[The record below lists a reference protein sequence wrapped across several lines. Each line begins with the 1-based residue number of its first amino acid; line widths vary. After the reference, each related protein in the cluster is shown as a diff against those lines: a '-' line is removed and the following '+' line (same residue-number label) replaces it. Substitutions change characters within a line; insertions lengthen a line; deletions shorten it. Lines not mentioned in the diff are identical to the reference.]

1 MIMLGNIGQ
10 WLIGSVGSVKILV
23 TGAAGQVGSHVVDQA
38 LLRGDTVL
46 GIDNFATGRPI
57 HVAKSSE
64 YSFVEGSIA
73 DTALVHRVF
82 AEFKPDVV
90 VHTAAAYKDP
100 DDWITDV
107 ETNVRGMVN
116 LIDAARQ
123 GEVGRFIYFQT
134 ALVYGVKP
142 EQNPVTLQHPRRV
155 DNSSYSISKGAA
167 EDYLT
172 LSGLDYVTFRL
183 ANVIGPRNVSGPLPI
198 FFQRLTEGKRCFVT
212 PARRDFV
219 YVGDLVKAVGQAVQG
234 SGHGAYHFSSGGD
247 VPIIDLYNAVVKAM
261 GISDYPEPERRPL
274 SPDDA
279 PSILLDPSRTFADF
293 GPIEFTPLE
302 TTVWNAVK
310 YYQEFGVVGGYTHL
324 KSES

>member
-1 MIMLGNIGQ
+1 
-10 WLIGSVGSVKILV
+10 VKIFV
-23 TGAAGQVGSHVVDQA
+23 TGSAGQVGSHVVDQA
-38 LLRGDTVL
+38 LSRGDEVW
-46 GIDNFATGRPI
+46 GIDNFSTGRPI
-57 HVAKSSE
+57 HVANNSR

-73 DTALVHRVF
+73 DTSLVRRLVD
-82 AEFKPDVV
+82 EFCPDVV

-116 LIDAARQ
+116 LIDAARTVS
-123 GEVGRFIYFQT
+123 VGRFIYFQT

-142 EQNPVTLQHPRRV
+142 EQNPVTLEHPRKV
-155 DNSSYSISKGAA
+155 DNSSYSISKSAG
-167 EDYLT
+167 EDYLS

-198 FFQRLTEGKRCFVT
+198 FFQRLNEGKRCFVT

-219 YVGDLVKAVGQAVQG
+219 YVGDLVKAVGLAISGV
-234 SGHGAYHFSSGGD
+234 GHGTYHFSSGGD
-247 VPIIDLYNAVVKAM
+247 VPIIELYDAVVKAM
-261 GISDYPEPERRPL
+261 GIRDYPEPERREL

-279 PSILLDPSRTFADF
+279 PSILLDPSRTLADF
-293 GPIEFTPLE
+293 GSIEFTPLE

-310 YYQEFGVVGGYTHL
+310 YYEEFGVVGGYTHL
-324 KSES
+324 KAE

>member
-1 MIMLGNIGQ
+1 MK
-10 WLIGSVGSVKILV
+10 VFV
-23 TGAAGQVGSHVVDQA
+23 TGAAGQVGSHVVDEA
-38 LLRGDTVL
+38 IMRGDDVC
-46 GIDNFATGRPI
+46 GIDNFATGRPV
-57 HVAKSSE
+57 HVAKSSH
-64 YSFVEGSIA
+64 YTFVEGSIA
-73 DTALVHRVF
+73 DSALVSRLIT
-82 AEFKPDVV
+82 EFRPDVV

-107 ETNVRGMVN
+107 ETNIRGMVN
-116 LIDAARQ
+116 LVDAARKHS
-123 GEVGRFIYFQT
+123 VARFVYFQT

-142 EQNPVTLQHPRRV
+142 EENPITLQHPRRV

-172 LSGLDYVTFRL
+172 LSGLDHVTFRL

-198 FFQRLTEGKRCFVT
+198 FYQRLSEGKKCFVT

-219 YVGDLVKAVGQAVQG
+219 YVGDLVRAVGQAIQG
-234 SGHGAYHFSSGGD
+234 VGHGAYHFSSGGD
-247 VPIIDLYNAVVKAM
+247 APIIDLYNAVVKAM
-261 GISDYPEPERRPL
+261 GIRDYPEPERREL

-293 GPIEFTPLE
+293 GEINFTPLD

-310 YYQEFGVVGGYTHL
+310 YYQEFGAVQGYTHL
-324 KSES
+324 KAE

>member
-1 MIMLGNIGQ
+1 M
-10 WLIGSVGSVKILV
+10 KILV
-23 TGAAGQVGSHVVDQA
+23 TGAAGQVGSHVVDEAAA
-38 LLRGDTVL
+38 LGDDVC
-46 GIDNFATGRPI
+46 GIDNFATGRPV
-57 HVAKSSE
+57 HVAKSSN
-64 YSFVEGSIA
+64 YTFVEGSIA
-73 DTALVHRVF
+73 DSALVNRLMT
-82 AEFKPDVV
+82 EFRPDVV

-100 DDWITDV
+100 ADWITDV
-107 ETNVRGMVN
+107 ETNIRGMIN
-116 LIDAARQ
+116 LVDAARKNF
-123 GEVGRFIYFQT
+123 VARFVYFQT

-142 EQNPVTLQHPRRV
+142 EENPVTLQHPRRV

-198 FFQRLTEGKRCFVT
+198 FYQRLSEGKRCFVT

-219 YVGDLVKAVGQAVQG
+219 YVGDLVKAVGQAIQG
-234 SGHGAYHFSSGGD
+234 VGHGAYHFSSGTD
-247 VPIIDLYNAVVKAM
+247 MPIIDLYDAVVKAM
-261 GISDYPEPERRPL
+261 GMREYPEPERRAL

-293 GPIEFTPLE
+293 GEINFTPLE

-310 YYQEFGVVGGYTHL
+310 YYQEFGAVHGYTHL
-324 KSES
+324 KAE

>member
-1 MIMLGNIGQ
+1 M
-10 WLIGSVGSVKILV
+10 KILV
-23 TGAAGQVGSHVVDQA
+23 TGAAGQVGSHVVDEA
-38 LLRGDTVL
+38 VVRGDDVC
-46 GIDNFATGRPI
+46 GIDNFATGRPV
-57 HVAKSSE
+57 HVARSSN
-64 YSFVEGSIA
+64 YTFVEGSIA
-73 DTALVHRVF
+73 DSALVNRLIT
-82 AEFKPDVV
+82 EFRPDVV

-107 ETNVRGMVN
+107 ETNIRGMVN
-116 LIDAARQ
+116 LVDAARKNP
-123 GEVGRFIYFQT
+123 VARFVYFQT

-142 EQNPVTLQHPRRV
+142 EENPVTLQHPRRS

-198 FFQRLTEGKRCFVT
+198 FYQRLSEGKKCFVT

-219 YVGDLVKAVGQAVQG
+219 FVGDLVRAVGQAIHGV
-234 SGHGAYHFSSGGD
+234 GHGAYHFSSGGD
-247 VPIIDLYNAVVKAM
+247 VSIIDLYHAVVEAM
-261 GISDYPEPERRPL
+261 GLRDYPEPERREL

-293 GPIEFTPLE
+293 GEINFTPLE

-310 YYQEFGVVGGYTHL
+310 YYQEFGAVQGYTHL
-324 KSES
+324 KAE

>member
-1 MIMLGNIGQ
+1 M
-10 WLIGSVGSVKILV
+10 KIFV

-38 LLRGDTVL
+38 LSRGDEVL
-46 GIDNFATGRPI
+46 GIDNFSTGRPI
-57 HVAKSSE
+57 HVAKNPR

-73 DTALVHRVF
+73 DTSVVKRLVG
-82 AEFKPDVV
+82 EFCPDVV

-116 LIDAARQ
+116 LIDAARTIS
-123 GEVGRFIYFQT
+123 VARFIYFQT

-142 EQNPVTLQHPRRV
+142 EQNPVTLGHPRKV

-167 EDYLT
+167 EDYLS
-172 LSGLDYVTFRL
+172 LSGLDFVTFRL

-198 FFQRLTEGKRCFVT
+198 FFQRLNEGKRCFVT

-219 YVGDLVKAVGQAVQG
+219 YVGDLVKAVGQAISGV
-234 SGHGAYHFSSGGD
+234 GHGTYHFSTGGD
-247 VPIIDLYNAVVKAM
+247 VPIIELYDAVVKAM
-261 GISDYPEPERRPL
+261 GIRDYPEPERREL

-279 PSILLDPSRTFADF
+279 PSILLDPSRTLADF
-293 GPIEFTPLE
+293 GTIEFTPLE

-324 KSES
+324 KAE

>member
-1 MIMLGNIGQ
+1 
-10 WLIGSVGSVKILV
+10 
-23 TGAAGQVGSHVVDQA
+23 
-38 LLRGDTVL
+38 
-46 GIDNFATGRPI
+46 
-57 HVAKSSE
+57 
-64 YSFVEGSIA
+64 VEGSIA
-73 DTALVHRVF
+73 DSALVSRLIT
-82 AEFKPDVV
+82 EFRPDVV

-107 ETNVRGMVN
+107 ETNIRGMVN
-116 LIDAARQ
+116 LVDAARKHS
-123 GEVGRFIYFQT
+123 VARFVYFQT

-142 EQNPVTLQHPRRV
+142 EENPITLQHPRRV

-172 LSGLDYVTFRL
+172 LSGLDHVTFRL

-198 FFQRLTEGKRCFVT
+198 FYQRLSEGKKCFVT

-219 YVGDLVKAVGQAVQG
+219 YVGDLVRAVGQAIQG
-234 SGHGAYHFSSGGD
+234 VGHGAYHFSSGGD
-247 VPIIDLYNAVVKAM
+247 APIIDLYNAVVKAM
-261 GISDYPEPERRPL
+261 GIRDYPEPERREL

-293 GPIEFTPLE
+293 GEINFTPLD

-310 YYQEFGVVGGYTHL
+310 YYQEFGAVQGYTHL
-324 KSES
+324 KAE